1 MDEDG
6 LQSVSPRGLQP
17 KPPKSSLLSCPLHLT
32 VGGPCVGRGGG
43 VGGPPTVASGWAP
56 ALDASCS
63 QENTWGSWGR
73 RDSLLFWKQIKKGL
87 GNEAP

>member
-43 VGGPPTVASGWAP
+43 VGGTSYGSVWMG
-56 ALDASCS
+56 SC
-63 QENTWGSWGR
+63 
-73 RDSLLFWKQIKKGL
+73 
-87 GNEAP
+87 P